1 MIFIEKLLGQ
11 RAPKSVASLKKK
23 LAIFLSLIFNLK
35 YQIVVRDYSRF
46 YARLA
51 LLDQTS
57 NFYKNCTGTLCFWNF
72 YSNLNTYLGKTA

>member
-51 LLDQTS
+51 LLYQT
-57 NFYKNCTGTLCFWNF
+57 
-72 YSNLNTYLGKTA
+72 